1 MHHPPPK
8 LGAAAGRA
16 VSDSG
21 SVGGGGSPMAPGG
34 GGGADASIEHEDEVQ
49 RALIAGV
56 GGQGVCGVCEGA
68 DACTGGSVDLSGRR

>member
-21 SVGGGGSPMAPGG
+21 SVGGGGGSPMAP

-68 DACTGGSVDLSGRR
+68 GACTGGSVNLSGRR